1 MCGQFIVDEGRNTRY
16 EEDTNKKKT
25 DETMMMSLTSDRSK
39 DLVQWAKGLLTI
51 AFVNQI
57 RPYNHLLG
65 KAKHAQ
71 ASALER

>member
-1 MCGQFIVDEGRNTRY
+1 
-16 EEDTNKKKT
+16 
-25 DETMMMSLTSDRSK
+25 MMMSLTSDRGEGF
-39 DLVQWAKGLLTI
+39 VQWAKGLLTV

-71 ASALER
+71 SSALER